1 MIYRPGIMKFI
12 MVFFLIF
19 VFFDLCPAEDL
30 SQPVIT
36 EDEPVLGR
44 QETPDK
50 QGAVVLKSKITYEAS
65 VLRDPFKKYS
75 ETDISQPQESG
86 APVLPEMTVSGII
99 WGTAIPQAIINDK
112 VVKIG
117 DTIDEVKIININK
130 DFISVVFSGCQYKLD
145 APASAGNI
153 NKTGGGEQ

>member
-1 MIYRPGIMKFI
+1 MKFI

-65 VLRDPFKKYS
+65 DLRDPFKKYS

-86 APVLPEMTVSGII
+86 APVLPEMTVSGERNSCDALATKSLRMVSSCDCRVTSRTNKNTCPSPY
-99 WGTAIPQAIINDK
+99 GTP
-112 VVKIG
+112 
-117 DTIDEVKIININK
+117 
-130 DFISVVFSGCQYKLD
+130 
-145 APASAGNI
+145 
-153 NKTGGGEQ
+153 